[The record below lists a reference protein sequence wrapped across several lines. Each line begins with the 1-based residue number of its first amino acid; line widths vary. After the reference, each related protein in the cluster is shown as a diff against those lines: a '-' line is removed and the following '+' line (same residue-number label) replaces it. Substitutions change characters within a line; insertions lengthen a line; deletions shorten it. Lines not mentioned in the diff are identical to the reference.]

1 MVVLANPGL
10 DEIPLVRPQKH
21 GAFFS
26 AIPVVDLS
34 KPCSAEALVKACED
48 VGFFKVINHNVPM
61 DVVQRLEA
69 EAVKFFEMPQ
79 VFKEKSGPADPF
91 GYGNKRI
98 GPNGDV
104 GLVEYLLFGITSKPL
119 SYTSMSFLEEPSACL
134 FGPALSEYLLAVK
147 KLASDVLELIA
158 EGLKIEPRDV
168 LNGLVTDEQSDGLF
182 RLNHYP
188 RCPLLERLNRSWTGF
203 GEHTDP
209 QIISVLR
216 SNNTTGL
223 QISLKNGSWVSVPPD
238 QESFFIV
245 VGDCLQ
251 VLTNGR
257 FKSARHR
264 VLNNGSKSR
273 VSMIYFFGPPPAE
286 KIAPLP
292 QLMGEGEQSKYK
304 EFTWGEYKKA
314 AYKSRLGDN
323 RLGQFEK

>member
-119 SYTSMSFLEEPSACL
+119 SYTSMSFLEEPSAC
-134 FGPALSEYLLAVK
+134 FPALSEYLLAVK

-168 LNGLVTDEQSDGLF
+168 LTGLVTDEQSDGLF

-251 VLTNGR
+251 VR
-257 FKSARHR
+257 IYHPVASAGNSIHM
-264 VLNNGSKSR
+264 

>member
-1 MVVLANPGL
+1 MVVLANPAL

-34 KPCSAEALVKACED
+34 RPFSAEALVKACED
-48 VGFFKVINHNVPM
+48 VGFVKVINHNVPM

-69 EAVKFFEMPQ
+69 ETVKFFEMPQ
-79 VFKEKSGPADPF
+79 VFKETSGPADPF

-134 FGPALSEYLLAVK
+134 FGPALSEYLVAVK

-158 EGLKIEPRDV
+158 EGLKIEPRDL

-188 RCPLLERLNRSWTGF
+188 RCPLLERLDRSWTGF

-257 FKSARHR
+257 FKSVRHR
-264 VLNNGSKSR
+264 VLANGCKSR
-273 VSMIYFFGPPPAE
+273 VSMIYFFGPPPAG
-286 KIAPLP
+286 KIAPLS

-304 EFTWGEYKKA
+304 EFTWAEYKKA